1 MPTADQKDFI
11 VDNGLDANESIKL
24 GTQTVTS
31 LVDSALVSTVARQP
45 ANASAIALAG
55 GASSKA
61 YDSAELLPTSG
72 NDSGDFGYV
81 ASTNRLYLWNGSG
94 WYNIALVNTSPTV
107 STSPDSNYTIDGAA
121 GDAVT
126 VTLLAV
132 DPEGQSIT
140 YTQTSDSASNF
151 VNITQD
157 SGVFTLTPLTKAQA
171 DSNGVGG
178 GGTFSV
184 TFKATD
190 GVNIVPRVSSFTI
203 SWIINYNWLSA
214 AQQAQ
219 LTSNVAQNSAYFGSD
234 VSLDEDAST
243 AAIGSYGHDLAKG
256 VGYIFDRV
264 NTTWSQTAK
273 LQISLSNRNS
283 YQQAQFGYSAAISD
297 DGNYAVFGAPFAY
310 YSSNSYGKA
319 FVFKKSSGTWAEL
332 SGGQLEA
339 STSANRQND
348 DRMGWDVD
356 IDKNGTRI
364 IVGAYAQNHPS
375 RTDAGGAYIF
385 KNNGSDSYTYE
396 TFLFASDAANYSAE
410 AGTAVAL
417 NSSDGSVA
425 AVGAPNYSLN
435 GSLYGGIFVY
445 NRSGTTWTQT
455 ATLQPSDA
463 GSADKFGYSCDIDQ
477 AGTTIVGS
485 SYQDD
490 DNASNAGAVY
500 VYNKPTSTDWA
511 AASVEQAFEQ
521 SSVENND
528 KFGRS
533 IDWDGNYMII
543 GAIGAG
549 SSDHGEG
556 QIWYRASGAAG
567 GTWALQ
573 STLNFGTNSSSDY
586 NGRRVAISG
595 DLAFCAMPGHNS
607 WRGKVVSYERSGT
620 TWTAQNNLT
629 GNSGNNSYFGEDM
642 SATTIDGT
650 TYLIVSEPYN
660 DTGGTDR
667 GRAHIYTGKM
677 MSSQA
682 TLVSNDIAN
691 GDQFGCSVDIHR
703 NVAVVGA
710 RGDGTQTGAVYVFT
724 RSGTTWTQQ
733 HKITASDGSAYKN
746 FGAAVSLFAGSDG
759 TNTIAVY
766 SDLGTGASKSFYIYK
781 GSGTSYTEELTN
793 YVPSDYTD
801 SNHYKLQ
808 AGSNFMALDKTDAN
822 GGNTFAFGAGGDNVG
837 GGDTGS
843 LYIMTRTGSTWTQ
856 QSKTQASIYGPSA
869 GAQYGNAVVFGDNGE
884 GIAVGAPY
892 DDQSNPN
899 GGVVYIV
906 TGTGW
911 YQKQK
916 LTAPSTVSNNMY
928 FGESVAI
935 DNRGTKI
942 IVGER
947 YYNSQQGRAYVYR
960 KVGSTWYYTK
970 TIYASNPS
978 TDDAFAKRV
987 SLSGDGGYAALGAV
1001 NEDTASGEN
1010 SGMVYIQKA
1019 DVIPSGATI
1028 TQFNASQ
1035 VKVRPSSG
1043 NDQHDN
1049 YGDSVDISKDGSTI
1063 IVGARGASG
1072 GGRFYIHQKPTG
1084 TWTQVD
1090 TSGISGGG
1098 LFGYSVAIDA
1108 DGNTAAIGA
1117 PQGGGVGGGQVMIR
1131 TFDGSNWTAQAY
1143 LTADNAGSNDW
1154 FGVSVAISDDGNTV
1168 VVGAQ
1173 YEGTTGTNAGSAYV
1187 YTRSGTTWT
1196 QKARFQAS
1204 DTAAQDQFSYVAIS
1218 GDGSYILVG
1227 AGQKAYGG
1235 MSPSAG
1241 KAYVFTFDGTNV
1253 TQQAIL
1259 TASDAVANNK
1269 IGRAVAI
1276 DGDGDTIALGAQ
1288 GGTSVS
1294 GTSSVST
1301 EGAVYI
1307 YTRTGTT
1314 WTQRQILQASDAR
1327 TQGWFGTRV
1336 GNGNGAIDLSYDGQ
1350 SLVVGSWGEYS
1361 GNTGAVYAY
1370 SRSGNTFGSE
1380 IKMLGSD
1387 AASSDRNGWDVK
1399 IAGDTGTIVNGTPWD
1414 DDGGTNAGSIY
1425 VHTALVESY

>member
-11 VDNGLDANESIKL
+11 VDNGLDVNESITI

-31 LVDSALVSTVARQP
+31 LVDSAQVSTIAREP

-214 AQQAQ
+214 TQQAQ
-219 LTSNVAQNSAYFGSD
+219 LTSNVAQNNAYFGSD

-425 AVGAPNYSLN
+425 AVGAPNYSAG

-445 NRSGTTWTQT
+445 DRSGTTWTQT

-500 VYNKPTSTDWA
+500 VFTKGTARLLKSIANTTLDHTSQPLSGSGLNSGATDPRGLTFNADGTKVYVTDNNHNDLSTYSLSTAFDVSSGSLSYDGDSYSFDLTATAGSTPYSPRFNNDGTRMYILEGSNDTIYQYNLTSAYDVSTMSYSNVSFVTTSQDSSARGIEFSPDGTKLYMVGA
-511 AASVEQAFEQ
+511 AANTIFQYTLSTPFDLSSASYDNKSYGVHSGPMHMVLHSAGTKMIVVTSGTNDRLYQYSLSTAYDISTASYDSLYISVANEQATPAGLAL
-521 SSVENND
+521 NND
-528 KFGRS
+528 
-533 IDWDGNYMII
+533 
-543 GAIGAG
+543 
-549 SSDHGEG
+549 
-556 QIWYRASGAAG
+556 
-567 GTWALQ
+567 GTKL
-573 STLNFGTNSSSDY
+573 F
-586 NGRRVAISG
+586 
-595 DLAFCAMPGHNS
+595 
-607 WRGKVVSYERSGT
+607 
-620 TWTAQNNLT
+620 LT
-629 GNSGNNSYFGEDM
+629 GNTGDN
-642 SATTIDGT
+642 IDR
-650 TYLIVSEPYN
+650 YSL
-660 DTGGTDR
+660 DT
-667 GRAHIYTGKM
+667 
-677 MSSQA
+677 SFWSQA
-682 TLVSNDIAN
+682 
-691 GDQFGCSVDIHR
+691 
-703 NVAVVGA
+703 
-710 RGDGTQTGAVYVFT
+710 
-724 RSGTTWTQQ
+724 
-733 HKITASDGSAYKN
+733 
-746 FGAAVSLFAGSDG
+746 
-759 TNTIAVY
+759 
-766 SDLGTGASKSFYIYK
+766 
-781 GSGTSYTEELTN
+781 
-793 YVPSDYTD
+793 
-801 SNHYKLQ
+801 
-808 AGSNFMALDKTDAN
+808 
-822 GGNTFAFGAGGDNVG
+822 
-837 GGDTGS
+837 
-843 LYIMTRTGSTWTQ
+843 
-856 QSKTQASIYGPSA
+856 
-869 GAQYGNAVVFGDNGE
+869 
-884 GIAVGAPY
+884 
-892 DDQSNPN
+892 
-899 GGVVYIV
+899 
-906 TGTGW
+906 
-911 YQKQK
+911 QK

-960 KVGSTWYYTK
+960 KVGSAWYYTK

-978 TDDAFAKRV
+978 TDDSFAKRV

-1001 NEDTASGEN
+1001 NEDTATGEN

-1019 DVIPSGATI
+1019 PVISSGTTITDYGSCIVTAILEGEDNNEYQGETVALNKDGTLFAVGAANSDHNGTANAGAVRVYKKSSGTWSIQQTLTTNQFVSGTNNYYGKSLAIAADDYTIAVGMGQTTAARGIHIWTSSDSGATWV
-1028 TQFNASQ
+1028 SQ
-1035 VKVRPSSG
+1035 ANVLGSS
-1043 NDQHDN
+1043 
-1049 YGDSVDISKDGSTI
+1049 V
-1063 IVGARGASG
+1063 
-1072 GGRFYIHQKPTG
+1072 
-1084 TWTQVD
+1084 
-1090 TSGISGGG
+1090 
-1098 LFGYSVAIDA
+1098 
-1108 DGNTAAIGA
+1108 
-1117 PQGGGVGGGQVMIR
+1117 VGGDR
-1131 TFDGSNWTAQAY
+1131 
-1143 LTADNAGSNDW
+1143 
-1154 FGVSVAISDDGNTV
+1154 FGTENNIDLSDDGNTLI
-1168 VVGAQ
+1168 VGARFDDD
-1173 YEGTTGTNAGSAYV
+1173 TATDAGAVYV
-1187 YTRSGTTWT
+1187 FTRSGTTWT
-1196 QKARFQAS
+1196 QQAKLQAS
-1204 DTAAQDQFSYVAIS
+1204 DAQASDMFGIHCRISGDGNYIAVGAPYEDGAGSGTSEGKVYIFYYNGSSWSQQAGFQANDPQSNTQFGASVMIDTDGNTVAISSSATTARCVYVFTRSGTSWSQQAKIERPNPETGDNFGYDSGNPAIS
-1218 GDGSYILVG
+1218 GDGNILYIG
-1227 AGQKAYGG
+1227 SSGDDDNGNAAGTG
-1235 MSPSAG
+1235 
-1241 KAYVFTFDGTNV
+1241 F
-1253 TQQAIL
+1253 
-1259 TASDAVANNK
+1259 
-1269 IGRAVAI
+1269 
-1276 DGDGDTIALGAQ
+1276 
-1288 GGTSVS
+1288 
-1294 GTSSVST
+1294 
-1301 EGAVYI
+1301 I
-1307 YTRTGTT
+1307 YTRSGTT
-1314 WTQRQILQASDAR
+1314 WSLQNSNFTPLASNYAAGGLRGVEANDYY
-1327 TQGWFGTRV
+1327 GTRLAISRDGSTFAG
-1336 GNGNGAIDLSYDGQ
+1336 GNYNHTNTAGL
-1350 SLVVGSWGEYS
+1350 
-1361 GNTGAVYAY
+1361 NTGAGYV
-1370 SRSGNTFGSE
+1370 
-1380 IKMLGSD
+1380 M
-1387 AASSDRNGWDVK
+1387 
-1399 IAGDTGTIVNGTPWD
+1399 TPL
-1414 DDGGTNAGSIY
+1414 I
-1425 VHTALVESY
+1425 ESY